1 MVLGSLDKAPDAH
14 RLVGGISRAATQHHE
29 ICIGDLEK
37 MTTDTKALLEG
48 GLALANE
55 AWSESADDFG
65 WNEDIGWYVIHQ
77 VSSVH
82 TRLMCATLGLDEA
95 RAPLTFP
102 EFGNIGPASIPF
114 TLARVQGEIEAGDRV
129 LCMGMGSGLNAS
141 VVEIIW

>member
-1 MVLGSLDKAPDAH
+1 
-14 RLVGGISRAATQHHE
+14 
-29 ICIGDLEK
+29 

-48 GLALANE
+48 GLELAGA

-65 WNEDIGWYVIHQ
+65 WNEDIGWYIIHQ

-102 EFGNIGPASIPF
+102 LFGNIGPASIPF
-114 TLARVQGEIEAGDRV
+114 TLAQVQDEISAGERV

-141 VVEIIW
+141 VVEIVW